1 MHQTKLAKLKELYT
15 SGQQEPALCMAAKF
29 PQLGQ
34 HKIAI
39 TRGADALKHPDFY
52 RQMGRKPDELVAA
65 GLAALRERYDL
76 A

>member
-1 MHQTKLAKLKELYT
+1 METKLSKLKDLY
-15 SGQQEPALCMAAKF
+15 SAGEHASALCMAAKF
-29 PQLGQ
+29 PQLGE

-52 RQMGRKPDELVAA
+52 RQLGRNPQQVYEE
-65 GLAALRERYDL
+65 GLQALRQRYKL